1 MPTKQISKDQP
12 KEKPSRTDQAREV
25 VQEYA
30 DDQRA
35 IIEKL
40 RKALS

>member
-1 MPTKQISKDQP
+1 MPKTETP
-12 KEKPSRTDQAREV
+12 KEEPRDKPSRTDQAREV
-25 VQEYA
+25 VKEYA

-40 RKALS
+40 RKTLN